1 VRVPDLY
8 DGRTLTSTGD
18 GFEFQKSVSGEELA
32 DAAAADEFFAEEG
45 DIDAAREIGGTLGPR
60 LAELCV
66 YPGDQ
71 HLFPDRS
78 LPSNDAG
85 AAALLTQRVVAFL
98 DRF

>member
-1 VRVPDLY
+1 MAEVLLFHHVHGLTDGVRAFADHLRGAGRAVRVPDLY
-8 DGRTLTSTGD
+8 DGRTLTSIGD

-32 DAAAADEFFAEEG
+32 DAD
-45 DIDAAREIGGTLGPR
+45 
-60 LAELCV
+60 V